1 MFKRN
6 GFTLVELVIVL
17 ALSLAMIGL
26 VSGVYSQRRTL
37 ANDDAAKQITS
48 SIQTIAVQAQQGLG
62 PTTTDGTSKFS
73 TGDVIYG
80 EAVEFRSHC
89 SPDITGNPCM
99 RVYKLKKSKA
109 GVVSSY
115 ESYDITSPQNFTYTS
130 FPFTDNNILVVKNIS
145 GDMYYSNNY
154 SSFINNGSIGS
165 SSPYTF
171 KVSNASSP
179 NYSITVSPN
188 IFLSKK
194 L

>member
-99 RVYKLKKSKA
+99 RVYKLKSKA

-130 FPFTDNNILVVKNIS
+130 FPPTDNNILVVKNIS
-145 GDMYYSNNY
+145 GDMYYSNNN
-154 SSFINNGSIGS
+154 SSFIYKGPIGS
-165 SSPYTF
+165 YSPYTF